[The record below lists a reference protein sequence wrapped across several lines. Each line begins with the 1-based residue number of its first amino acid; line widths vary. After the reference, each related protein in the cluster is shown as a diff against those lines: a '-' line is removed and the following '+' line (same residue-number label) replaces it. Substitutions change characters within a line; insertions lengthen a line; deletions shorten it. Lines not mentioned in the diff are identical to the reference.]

1 MPESKSRKK
10 DKDVYTPPPEK
21 RVGREPVRVGSARW
35 VAPAMVAFFILG
47 LIWIVAYYV
56 APEAPFIGDLRYW
69 NVLIGFVLIGI
80 GFVIST
86 RWK

>member
-1 MPESKSRKK
+1 MPESKARK
-10 DKDVYTPPPEK
+10 KDVYTPPPDK
-21 RVGREPVRVGSARW
+21 RVSRDPVRVGSPRW

-47 LIWIVAYYV
+47 LVWIVAYYV
-56 APEAPFIGDLRYW
+56 APEAPFIGGLSYW
-69 NVLIGFVLIGI
+69 NVLIGFLLIGI